1 MKGECG
7 MELQQT
13 RRAFVGTAAGMA
25 GAAALGMAGMAH
37 ADEAASASSSVEGV
51 SWDAAYDV
59 VVVGFGAAGGVTA
72 ITAAEQGAKVLLV
85 EKAMKGIGGGNSRVC
100 AQGIYA
106 PLDVDAT
113 IQYIKAIF
121 TDFTTVSDEMLERY
135 AREVCTIQ
143 DWLLEHGAPNLQ
155 GNGPDTSQAEY
166 PDAPGA
172 ESCIK
177 VSVAGRYYFSDFYKM
192 LKRIVGEMSD
202 SIDVIY
208 SAPAKKLIQDPVSK
222 GIMGVTIE
230 KNGTAYNVL
239 AKNGVVLTTGGFEND
254 QEMLQN
260 FLQMSNACAKGSSY
274 NTGDG
279 IRMATECGAELW
291 HMSNVAGP
299 DINFK
304 APELDIT
311 FGMYMQDKSGFGSK
325 NTIFVGSDG
334 TRFTNEASRPKHGNV
349 YYHGSYR
356 TLQVPNPCF
365 IVFDNVA
372 MTNNKIYDTW
382 SEGNVDELNAGW
394 IVQADTLEELAEK
407 VGIDPAG
414 LVAEV
419 EKYNGYCEAG
429 SDYDFGRDPEL
440 LNPITEPPFYAMEG
454 TASLLNTMGGPKRDI
469 EGGIVDVHGNIIP
482 HLYSAGELGSIYA
495 DTYQGSGNLAEC
507 IVYGRIS
514 GANAAAEKD
523 DAYVASAS
531 IENALPLV
539 DEEPQFELGE
549 NEYLGVGD
557 GMGGDLYVKVRYVD
571 GTVEDV
577 EVVYN
582 LETPYIGSAAVEQ
595 LPAKIVEANST
606 EVDSIAGASVTSDAI
621 KAAVLAAI
629 EQA

>member
-1 MKGECG
+1 

-13 RRAFVGTAAGMA
+13 RRTFVGTAASMA
-25 GAAALGMAGMAH
+25 GAAALGMTGIVR
-37 ADEAASASSSVEGV
+37 ADETVTASSSVDDV

-59 VVVGFGAAGGVTA
+59 VVVGFGDAGGVAA

-100 AQGIYA
+100 SQGIYA

-143 DWLLEHGAPNLQ
+143 DWLLGHGAPNMQ
-155 GNGPDTSQAEY
+155 ANGPDVSQAEY

-177 VSVAGRYYFSDFYKM
+177 VSVAGRYGFGDFYKM
-192 LKRIVGEMSD
+192 LKRIVSEMSD
-202 SIDVIY
+202 NIDVIY

-222 GIMGVTIE
+222 GIMGVVIE
-230 KNGTAYNVL
+230 KNGATYNVL
-239 AKNGVVLTTGGFEND
+239 AKNGVVLTTGGFENN

-260 FLQMSNACAKGSSY
+260 FLQMSNACAKGANF

-279 IRMATECGAELW
+279 IKMAIECGADLW

-304 APELDIT
+304 APEFDIT
-311 FGMYMQDKSGFGSK
+311 FGMYMQDKAGFGSK

-372 MTNNKIYDTW
+372 MTNNKIYKSW
-382 SEGNVDELNAGW
+382 SDGNADELNAGW

-407 VGIDPAG
+407 MGIDPAG

-429 SDYDFGRDPEL
+429 FDYDFGRDPEL

-514 GANAAAEKD
+514 GANAAMEKD
-523 DAYVASAS
+523 DAYVISDPV
-531 IENALPLV
+531 ENVLPLV

-549 NEYLGVGD
+549 NEYLGIGD
-557 GMGGDLYVKVRYVD
+557 GLGGDVYVKVRYVD
-571 GTVEDV
+571 GVIEDV
-577 EVVYN
+577 EVLYN
-582 LETPYIGSAAVEQ
+582 LETPYVGSMAVEK

-606 EVDSIAGASVTSDAI
+606 EIDGIAGATVTSDAI